1 MPAIAAIPMAVRGS
15 VPAHVYLM
23 HMYSERLQILISKEQ
38 RRRLE
43 REAKRLDASVASVI
57 REAIDAQLGGVGV
70 DDKRRAVG
78 RIAAMRGA
86 PYLDPDELRRE
97 IDEGR
102 AETIERGFPELGKR

>member
-1 MPAIAAIPMAVRGS
+1 
-15 VPAHVYLM
+15 M
-23 HMYSERLQILISKEQ
+23 HMYSERLQILVSKEQ

-57 REAIDAQLGGVGV
+57 REAIDTQLAGVGV
-70 DDKRRAVG
+70 DGKRRAVE

-86 PYLDPDELRRE
+86 PYLGPDELRRE

-102 AETIERGFPELGKR
+102 AETIERGIPGLDEG